1 MPDAW
6 FQRGHVKRHFDDRTP
21 PVFLPE
27 DGSRRILSVGSDP
40 DQFDETG
47 DGGMYAR

>member
-1 MPDAW
+1 MPGSSAGMSSGISMI
-6 FQRGHVKRHFDDRTP
+6 GHP
-21 PVFLPE
+21 PVFLTE